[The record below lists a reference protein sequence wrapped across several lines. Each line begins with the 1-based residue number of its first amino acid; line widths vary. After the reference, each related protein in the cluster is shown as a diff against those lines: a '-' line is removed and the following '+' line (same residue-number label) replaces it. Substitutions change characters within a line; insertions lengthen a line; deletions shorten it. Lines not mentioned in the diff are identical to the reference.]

1 MFEKLSYLAL
11 QEYWWIIVALLGALF
26 SFIIFVQGG
35 QTILNKVAKGEDEKD
50 IIIASLGRKWEL
62 SFTTLVMF
70 GGALFAAFPL
80 FYAVSFSGAYFAWMA
95 ILFCFIIQAV
105 SYEYRKKPNN
115 FLGQKTY
122 EMFLFV
128 NGSIGIILIGVVLGT
143 LFTGGNFVINDMHQS
158 HWTVATRGLEAVLN
172 PFNVVLGLT
181 LFFLSR
187 VQASLYFLHNIEH
200 EKIEK
205 RVKSQLRN
213 DSILFIAFF
222 LLLVAMLMT
231 LSGVGYNTDGFF
243 VQKYKFLLNFL
254 ANPILLIL
262 FLIGTLSV
270 LYALFIAL
278 FQCSKNGI
286 WFSGVGTVMVI
297 FSVLCLLG
305 FNNTAIYPS
314 LVDINSSLTIQNSSS
329 SLYTL
334 TTMSYVSLLVPIV
347 LGYII
352 FVWRVMDRENITS
365 DEIKSDSHKY

>member
-1 MFEKLSYLAL
+1 MFEELSYLTL
-11 QEYWWIIVALLGALF
+11 QEYWWMIVALLGALF

-80 FYAVSFSGAYFAWMA
+80 FYAVSFSGAYFAWMV

-122 EMFLFV
+122 EMFLFI
-128 NGSIGIILIGVVLGT
+128 NGSIGIILIGVALGT
-143 LFTGGNFVINDMHQS
+143 LFTGGNFVLNDMHQS
-158 HWTVATRGLEAVLN
+158 HWTTATRGLEAVLN

-187 VQASLYFLHNIEH
+187 VQASLYFLHNIDH
-200 EKIEK
+200 QDIQK
-205 RVKSQLRN
+205 RIKLQLRN
-213 DSILFIAFF
+213 DAVFFVAFF
-222 LLLVAMLMT
+222 LLLTAMILM
-231 LSGVGYNTDGFF
+231 LSGVGYGAHGFF
-243 VQKYKFLLNFL
+243 VQKHKFLLNFL
-254 ANPILLIL
+254 ANPILLAL
-262 FLIGTLSV
+262 FLAGTLLV
-270 LYALFIAL
+270 LSALFIAL
-278 FQCSKNGI
+278 FKNSRNGI
-286 WFSGVGTVMVI
+286 WFSGFGTVMVI
-297 FSVLCLLG
+297 FSILCLLG

-314 LVDINSSLTIQNSSS
+314 LVDINSSLTIQNSSGS
-329 SLYTL
+329 FYTL

-347 LGYII
+347 LGYIV

-365 DEIKSDSHKY
+365 EEIESDTHKY

>member
-1 MFEKLSYLAL
+1 MFEKLSYLTL
-11 QEYWWIIVALLGALF
+11 QEYWWVIVALLGALF

-122 EMFLFV
+122 EMFLFI
-128 NGSIGIILIGVVLGT
+128 NGSVGIILIGVALGT
-143 LFTGGNFVINDMHQS
+143 LFTGGNFVVNDLHQS

-172 PFNVVLGLT
+172 PFNVALGLT

-187 VQASLYFLHNIEH
+187 AQASLYFLHNIDH
-200 EKIEK
+200 AKIEK
-205 RVKSQLRN
+205 RIKKQLRN
-213 DSILFIAFF
+213 DAILFVAFF
-222 LLLVAMLMT
+222 LLLVAMLLM
-231 LSGVGYNTDGFF
+231 LSGVGYGESGFF
-243 VQKYKFLLNFL
+243 VQKHKFLLNFL
-254 ANPILLIL
+254 ANPILLVL
-262 FLIGTLSV
+262 FLIGTVLV
-270 LYALFIAL
+270 LYALFTAL
-278 FQCSKNGI
+278 FKNSKKGI
-286 WFSGVGTVMVI
+286 WFSGIGTVMVV
-297 FSVLCLLG
+297 FSILCLLG

-314 LVDINSSLTIQNSSS
+314 LVDINSSLTLQNSSS
-329 SLYTL
+329 SYYTL
-334 TTMSYVSLLVPIV
+334 ITMSYVSLLVPIV

-365 DEIKSDSHKY
+365 DEIESDTHKY